1 MTTQSNLYVEKIN
14 SEHPLA
20 VWMLNERVDY
30 LSTISEVQRR
40 LDSSG
45 QWTLTNAT
53 ATQEDPIPETTPI
66 KSSLVSR
73 LSGSVPTSSPMEIE
87 AVSAY
92 NINLSNLDR
101 SLASWAIGFNIYF
114 DNPYAETIQYGY
126 QYYDSVT
133 STTIDVLQNVVLSSL
148 DANTWQFY
156 SNTFELPPVGATAIK
171 LVIRISVVSGG
182 GINDYDFLINGLSV
196 GQWSE
201 DFNKNS
207 VGVRA
212 SAMPSDIA
220 LPSSLKV
227 IDAVPYGAST
237 LNGYYLA
244 NNSNLF
250 AKYFGIPLVYGSSN
264 VTKIF
269 DINSCCKFCI

>member
-133 STTIDVLQNVVLSSL
+133 STTIDVLQSVVLSSL

-182 GINDYDFLINGLSV
+182 GINDYDFLINGCWSV
-196 GQWSE
+196 
-201 DFNKNS
+201 
-207 VGVRA
+207 VRR
-212 SAMPSDIA
+212 
-220 LPSSLKV
+220 
-227 IDAVPYGAST
+227 
-237 LNGYYLA
+237 
-244 NNSNLF
+244 F
-250 AKYFGIPLVYGSSN
+250 
-264 VTKIF
+264 
-269 DINSCCKFCI
+269 